1 MTAKYMRRFL
11 KKKESKNLKKDIQKR
26 VRVDLTRILGEKDNI
41 EIVEKTKTKIIII
54 NRKAILI
61 ISKEK
66 IFPSLNNDD
75 ILKLFPRVVIDMG
88 AIPYI
93 CKGANIMA
101 PGIVRYEG
109 EFQKNEIVTITEE
122 RYNRVIAVGETM
134 YDYNTMKEMAKGEV
148 ISNNHFVGDKIWKF
162 INETLE

>member
-1 MTAKYMRRFL
+1 MRRFL
-11 KKKESKNLKKDIQKR
+11 RKKESKNLKKDIQKKI
-26 VRVDLTRILGEKDNI
+26 RVDLTRILGEKDNI

-61 ISKEK
+61 ISEEK
-66 IFPSLNNDD
+66 IFPSLNNDA
-75 ILKLFPRVVIDMG
+75 ILRLFPRVVIDMG

-109 EFQKNEIVTITEE
+109 EFQKNEIVIITEE
-122 RYNRVIAVGETM
+122 LYNKVIAVGETM
-134 YDYNTMKEMAKGEV
+134 YEYNTMKEMSKGEV
-148 ISNNHFVGDKIWKF
+148 ISNVHFVGDKIWKF
-162 INETLE
+162 IKETLE